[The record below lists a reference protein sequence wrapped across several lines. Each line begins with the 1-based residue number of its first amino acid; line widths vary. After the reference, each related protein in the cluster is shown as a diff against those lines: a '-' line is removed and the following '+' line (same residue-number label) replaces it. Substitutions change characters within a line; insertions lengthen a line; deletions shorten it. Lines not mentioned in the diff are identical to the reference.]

1 MISKTQYHAVC
12 VVAILLNYLQNI
24 NTDSDFNKGKKIVCL
39 MMLLSVTQVNTLI
52 HLKVTNMYITD
63 TECTLIFDEVLEHIL
78 PKYVKNLN
86 IQSISRVSR
95 VVSSKK
101 RIKLYIRCKI
111 NKIITSST
119 FYFRH
124 KSI

>member
-1 MISKTQYHAVC
+1 MISKTQYHAVW
-12 VVAILLNYLQNI
+12 VVAILLNYLQNM
-24 NTDSDFNKGKKIVCL
+24 NTDSDINKGKKIVCL
-39 MMLLSVTQVNTLI
+39 MMLLSVW
-52 HLKVTNMYITD
+52 
-63 TECTLIFDEVLEHIL
+63 EHTW

-101 RIKLYIRCKI
+101 HIKLYIRCKI
-111 NKIITSST
+111 NKIIISST
-119 FYFRH
+119 FYFHH

>member
-1 MISKTQYHAVC
+1 MISKTQYHVVC

-24 NTDSDFNKGKKIVCL
+24 NTDSDINKGKKIVCL

-63 TECTLIFDEVLEHIL
+63 TECTLIFDEVLEHTL

-119 FYFRH
+119 FYFHH